1 MGSSVSSAVKPVLR
15 NLYVSAGAASRR
27 ASGNA
32 SDEVVRT
39 RLTTHS
45 KKGADFGFAEIA
57 F

>member
-1 MGSSVSSAVKPVLR
+1 MASSVSSVVKPVLR
-15 NLYVSAGAASRR
+15 KQHMSAGAASRR
-27 ASGNA
+27 ALGNA

-45 KKGADFGFAEIA
+45 MRGADFGFAEIA